1 MKIASIILTISYCKM
16 NWNFKLKCTQ
26 TDSYVY
32 CAPFIKMKINLIFPP
47 HRQAIA
53 NLSRFTATRSKGKI
67 LRLCEM
73 FCNAHQSRCR
83 FTSRTPLVLLTHPW
97 PSQTTESNILYQS
110 QKLGFQ
116 CNIPKDPRNSL
127 QHKNCSRT
135 LTKVITRR
143 IFYS

>member
-1 MKIASIILTISYCKM
+1 MHTNRFIRVPSTFYKNENQPYFSSSPTSDCQPFTPSQPRAQKERSAGCVRCFVMHISQDVDLRHELLWC
-16 NWNFKLKCTQ
+16 F
-26 TDSYVY
+26 
-32 CAPFIKMKINLIFPP
+32 
-47 HRQAIA
+47 
-53 NLSRFTATRSKGKI
+53 SR
-67 LRLCEM
+67 
-73 FCNAHQSRCR
+73 
-83 FTSRTPLVLLTHPW
+83 HPW

-116 CNIPKDPRNSL
+116 CNIPKNPRNSL